1 MFPCLHVRSQL
12 QVSPTV
18 ARSTVPPWKFIKPS
32 VDINLHQM
40 LKEKS
45 KIIPQRIIV
54 QNYMDLY
61 RDKLF
66 IFTDGSKLPETGHTG
81 ATFLIS
87 HYEITVQKEQWIM
100 YRCIQ

>member
-1 MFPCLHVRSQL
+1 
-12 QVSPTV
+12 
-18 ARSTVPPWKFIKPS
+18 
-32 VDINLHQM
+32 M

-66 IFTDGSKLPETGHTG
+66 IFTDGSKLPETGRTG